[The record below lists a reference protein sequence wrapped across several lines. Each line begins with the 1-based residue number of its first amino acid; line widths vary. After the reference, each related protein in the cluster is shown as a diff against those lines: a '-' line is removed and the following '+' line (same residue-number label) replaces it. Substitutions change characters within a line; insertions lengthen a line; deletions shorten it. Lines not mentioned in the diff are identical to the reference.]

1 MASRFDYAPLASKV
15 VTLLE
20 KFGTKGCRI
29 LRAGAGSADEDKPWK
44 PVGWTADQVIAT
56 NITIVSDNV
65 SFRRGKWNA
74 RQALTESGQ
83 GKAYA
88 AANVDGIEPGDWL
101 DVPNG
106 KGGWESFGIT
116 RAEQVAPGGTNVLWE
131 LTLRS

>member
-1 MASRFDYAPLASKV
+1 MADRFDYAPLAAKV

-20 KFGTKGCRI
+20 KFGTKGCRVT
-29 LRAGAGSADEDKPWK
+29 RAGAGSADAAKPWK
-44 PVGWTADQVIAT
+44 PVGVTNDQVVASDVT
-56 NITIVSDNV
+56 VVSDNV

-74 RQALTESGQ
+74 PQALTEGGR

-88 AANVDGIEPGDWL
+88 AASVEGIEPGDWL
-101 DVPNG
+101 DVPDG
-106 KGGWESFGIT
+106 RGGWESFGIT